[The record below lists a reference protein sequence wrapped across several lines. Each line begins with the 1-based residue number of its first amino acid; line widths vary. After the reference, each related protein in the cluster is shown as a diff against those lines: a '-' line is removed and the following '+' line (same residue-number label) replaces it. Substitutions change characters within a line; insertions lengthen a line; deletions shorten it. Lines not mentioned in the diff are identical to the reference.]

1 MNVLLNGRP
10 AELADGATVRDAVV
24 AAGAGA
30 RRARHRRG
38 AGRHGRAR
46 ARPGTTTTLH
56 EDAQLEVLRAT
67 AGG

>member
-1 MNVLLNGRP
+1 VNVLLNGRV
-10 AELADGATVRDAVV
+10 AELADDATVRDAVV

-30 RRARHRRG
+30 DERG
-38 AGRHGRAR
+38 IAVALD
-46 ARPGTTTTLH
+46 GTVVPRSAWDTTTLH

>member
-1 MNVLLNGRP
+1 MNVLLNGRTATL
-10 AELADGATVRDAVV
+10 AEGATVRDAVV

-30 RRARHRRG
+30 DERG
-38 AGRHGRAR
+38 IAVALD
-46 ARPGTTTTLH
+46 GTVVPRSAWDTTTLH